1 MTMAVADF
9 ASNQRTRLIVPS
21 RPSIPAALLQANF
34 PSAAAELSVPEPTG
48 ALTMRIPA
56 LALSIISG
64 LLMILIG
71 ILGWGLAEI
80 YYSQKDLRTQLHDDT
95 VSQIKATESLRNDV
109 VGAIGSVNSRID
121 IVVAHLEGTNTR
133 LDDLRQDFKDFRN
146 HK

>member
-1 MTMAVADF
+1 
-9 ASNQRTRLIVPS
+9 
-21 RPSIPAALLQANF
+21 
-34 PSAAAELSVPEPTG
+34 
-48 ALTMRIPA
+48 MRIPA